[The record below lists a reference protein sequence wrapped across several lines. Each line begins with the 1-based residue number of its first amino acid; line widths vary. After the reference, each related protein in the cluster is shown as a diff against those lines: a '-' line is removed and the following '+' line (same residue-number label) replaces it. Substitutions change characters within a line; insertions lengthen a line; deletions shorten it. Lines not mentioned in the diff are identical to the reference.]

1 MNPVPIYYEND
12 EPEQEPEKYISI
24 SNKNNK
30 GENKKRLQISPRPI
44 PLHTIVLPEDK
55 IILFPEKDYGEYT
68 DDLREIEI
76 RYNIDWQLFQQTAYD
91 TPELI
96 PAAEQMQDTL
106 TDLLNAA
113 RLIFEEFSE
122 INGLQD
128 HSLELM
134 NRVCKDSYAIGEE
147 VSRHVKFMIKQFPN
161 DEVLH
166 EDLKEIDES
175 FTDFYLDAYSMMVK
189 YRKKIVKG

>member
-1 MNPVPIYYEND
+1 MNPVPIYYEKD
-12 EPEQEPEKYISI
+12 EPDQEPEKYISI

-106 TDLLNAA
+106 TDLLNGAK
-113 RLIFEEFSE
+113 LIFEEFSE

-128 HSLELM
+128 HALELM